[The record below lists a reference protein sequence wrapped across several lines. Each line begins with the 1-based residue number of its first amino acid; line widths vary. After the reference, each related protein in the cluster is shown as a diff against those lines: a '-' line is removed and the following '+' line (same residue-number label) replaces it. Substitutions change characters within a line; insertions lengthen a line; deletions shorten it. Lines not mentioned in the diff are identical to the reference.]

1 MNGTSF
7 NWEHFEYEEKK
18 AKGGMIGMTVWV
30 IVWGKKRER
39 ERERSNINDTD
50 GKRTGKKNI

>member
-30 IVWGKKRER
+30 TVWGKKER
-39 ERERSNINDTD
+39 EREEQYQ
-50 GKRTGKKNI
+50 

>member
-7 NWEHFEYEEKK
+7 NWEHFEYEEKR

-30 IVWGKKRER
+30 IVWKKRER
-39 ERERSNINDTD
+39 ERERGAISMIQME
-50 GKRTGKKNI
+50 K